1 MAQHGNGVWKWI
13 SGILASNLM
22 IMLLGWFTVIKDMP
36 DVREFTEL
44 KKEMKSLRSEM
55 VVLNNKLMELK
66 IRSELGE

>member
-1 MAQHGNGVWKWI
+1 MGQNNGVWKWI

-44 KKEMKSLRSEM
+44 KKEITSLKDEM
-55 VVLNNKLMELK
+55 IVLNNKLMELK